1 MDSRGPR
8 YAVVTLVTS
17 DSYLAGALVALSSL
31 LDAEGAPASPTAREF
46 ATVCLATPQTVGH
59 ATLQALDK
67 AFDQV
72 IGVEP
77 ILTQSWEELRLLG
90 QFRRLYPKPHPR
102 ERGVPITARSRFSGQ
117 LAEGNVCTRVSG
129 GALTVLPHTLA
140 LRSTPDLRLA
150 LPRQPPISDKNLSP
164 ARPTTEPL
172 KQAGKISPPA

>member
-1 MDSRGPR
+1 MDSHGPR

-31 LDAEGAPASPTAREF
+31 LDAEGASASPTAREF
-46 ATVCLATPQTVGH
+46 ATVCLATPQSVGH

-90 QFRRLYPKPHPR
+90 QSTHLPQATPAR
-102 ERGVPITARSRFSGQ
+102 ARSPNHRSIALLVLRG
-117 LAEGNVCTRVSG
+117 AGRGNC
-129 GALTVLPHTLA
+129 L
-140 LRSTPDLRLA
+140 
-150 LPRQPPISDKNLSP
+150 
-164 ARPTTEPL
+164 
-172 KQAGKISPPA
+172 

>member
-1 MDSRGPR
+1 MDSHGPR

-31 LDAEGAPASPTAREF
+31 LDAEGASASPTAREF

-90 QFRRLYPKPHPR
+90 QSTHFTPSHTRESAESQSPLDRASRSAWCWRRELPVDGIK
-102 ERGVPITARSRFSGQ
+102 ARR
-117 LAEGNVCTRVSG
+117 
-129 GALTVLPHTLA
+129 
-140 LRSTPDLRLA
+140 
-150 LPRQPPISDKNLSP
+150 
-164 ARPTTEPL
+164 
-172 KQAGKISPPA
+172 

>member
-1 MDSRGPR
+1 MDSHGPR

-31 LDAEGAPASPTAREF
+31 LDAEGGSPTAREF

-90 QFRRLYPKPHPR
+90 QSGPPYPKPKPARGRSPNHR
-102 ERGVPITARSRFSGQ
+102 SIALSRSAWAGRRNCLYTSLERAADCLARSHFA
-117 LAEGNVCTRVSG
+117 LASQPSTSPRVAS
-129 GALTVLPHTLA
+129 
-140 LRSTPDLRLA
+140 
-150 LPRQPPISDKNLSP
+150 
-164 ARPTTEPL
+164 PTTDL
-172 KQAGKISPPA
+172 L